1 MTQGILEAD
10 TERISK
16 EGYCHAYWIDKNRY
30 KCDSFFHPR
39 YFSRDKET
47 AIAKAEEMRQK
58 KISSLKKQIEKL
70 EKMKFE

>member
-16 EGYCHAYWIDKNRY
+16 EGYCHAFWADKKGH
-30 KCDSFFHPR
+30 KCDSFLYKKDFEK
-39 YFSRDKET
+39 DKEA
-47 AIAKAEEMRQK
+47 AIAKAEQMRQK
-58 KISSLKKQIEKL
+58 KISSLKRQIEKL